1 MKYKHQGLWA
11 SGGKTADKKIG
22 FIIGEGEKIATSK

>member
-11 SGGKTADKKIG
+11 SGGKNADKEIG
-22 FIIGEGEKIATSK
+22 FIIGEGEK